1 MVLRS
6 DEVASCFQPRG
17 TRFGGATALAADA
30 NDNAAA
36 KIPEHAVSFEV
47 DVRAKVMSRQ
57 RMGRSVVPTWGAPEL
72 RRYAAMLAIG
82 MPRSR
87 RHRWKF
93 FQFNAVRAMPSLY
106 MRLAEWK
113 PNRPNARSGWRTSGC
128 LSNLAIPHHRRKG
141 EHRGAEASVL
151 LAQNC
156 PVTAGPRKLR
166 DKKVSNL
173 HPHRI
178 HQLSSSAT
186 RQKDRRRAIRC
197 RVLSCACL
205 KISAWRQADRHGGRS
220 GSAASWAGGASA
232 LSVYRARKEPVVVHR
247 VDIILPSSPKPV
259 SNQWG
264 LLWHDACLVVERK
277 QTGGEL
283 S

>member
-17 TRFGGATALAADA
+17 TRLGGAAAFAADA
-30 NDNAAA
+30 NDNTAANIA
-36 KIPEHAVSFEV
+36 EHAVSFEV

-93 FQFNAVRAMPSLY
+93 FQFSAARAMPSLY

-141 EHRGAEASVL
+141 EHRGAEALVL

-166 DKKVSNL
+166 DKNFLISTLTVFTSYLAPRQGRRTGDGPSGVEFYRALVSKSPPGAKRIGTGVARARRL
-173 HPHRI
+173 HGRG
-178 HQLSSSAT
+178 
-186 RQKDRRRAIRC
+186 
-197 RVLSCACL
+197 VLV
-205 KISAWRQADRHGGRS
+205 
-220 GSAASWAGGASA
+220 
-232 LSVYRARKEPVVVHR
+232 LSVYTVPAR
-247 VDIILPSSPKPV
+247 
-259 SNQWG
+259 NQ
-264 LLWHDACLVVERK
+264 LLS
-277 QTGGEL
+277 TEL
-283 S
+283 T